1 MSIELRKRITLH
13 NEKGEETYDSG
24 DQPSNSF
31 CKAFLAQLQVMFG
44 NVVAPTGVVKTTAAV
59 EYAAV
64 NDTFWSGADYPFSID
79 ADTDQSLW
87 GILIGDDA
95 TTPEANGNFRLDSVI
110 EAGAGAGQVN
120 YGVTGWAAGVTV
132 DGDECSWSFNRVM
145 TNNSGAGIEV
155 KEIGAYIRIQSTPI
169 HYAMILRDT
178 LTPTITIPDGE
189 TMTVQYTLKTVV

>member
-24 DQPSNSF
+24 DLPSNSF
-31 CKAFLAQLQVMFG
+31 VRQFLDQLQVMFG
-44 NVVAPTGVVKTTAAV
+44 NVVAPIGYVKTTAAV
-59 EYAAV
+59 MYKAV
-64 NDTFWSGADYPFSID
+64 NDTFWSSADYPISID
-79 ADTDQSLW
+79 NDLDDANW

-95 TTPEANGNFRLDSVI
+95 TTPEANDNFRLDSVI
-110 EAGAGAGQVN
+110 AAGAGAGQVN
-120 YGVTGWAAGVTV
+120 YGITTWAAGVTV

-155 KEIGAYIRIQSTPI
+155 KEIGAYIRIQSSPI